1 MGIMTMEDLFRSYWW
16 LIFPLYGLA
25 MGAWHSGMQYR
36 RQKAMLDVIRT
47 YADRGEQ
54 PPEAVLA
61 ALKANDDDDC
71 NGHSGNRGGSRYW
84 SLAALFFLLSA
95 TFAGVSYFSLLGD
108 GAGGPFYLV
117 AAVMA
122 AVGVWALINA
132 IIFGRPNRP

>member
-1 MGIMTMEDLFRSYWW
+1 MEDLFRSYWW

-61 ALKANDDDDC
+61 ALNKGVDDED
-71 NGHSGNRGGSRYW
+71 GFGSRGGRGGSRYW
-84 SLAALFFLLSA
+84 SLAALFFLLAA
-95 TFAGVSYFSLLGD
+95 TFAGVSYFGILGD
-108 GAGGPFYLV
+108 GVGGPFYLV

-132 IIFGRPNRP
+132 LIFGRPNRP